1 MDFKRITLMIKNNL
15 GAITNTYKEK
25 RPLKKGKKIGNIF
38 LYGIIFLYVIY
49 VEYMFL
55 SNLLNN
61 TSKYIIVE
69 NIAKIAPIFVGFLIV
84 MSVFFVEFLRI
95 INVNKTVFMRS
106 FPITKKERY
115 IVDISNTI
123 ITSLKFPLF
132 IFITGGTIFNILTG
146 FKYLGLMLSLIYMT
160 IIIGTVVTI
169 PTVIIVKLIYMLIGK
184 FTTRKVIE
192 KLITF
197 ITFFMG
203 FGIYL
208 LFDIYNEPV
217 MKFINK
223 ITSENFNIFGRFT
236 DLLLGSE
243 ILKSICITLI
253 CTVIITGVMGIVD
266 YLLYLI
272 TEKISLNMPTKMF
285 GVNLSKE
292 KSLEKGIKNIANSKK
307 GRDKTYLSYEIGF
320 YKRSPIIIFQTILP
334 IVIVP
339 IVLIIGFYSGMNR
352 QFEEFEK
359 ENTNYKYV
367 VVKTGEE
374 RSINIIEKVKNDGP
388 DKTLGFLTKEGAAP
402 ATSMNDIGEVL
413 RYLNT
418 KKLVGIDGIQD
429 FIKNGIPKEV
439 KNMISNEIIGIII
452 IGVGTAAVLFNY
464 LGAIVISKDKDNIS
478 FLKTLPVTFKKQY
491 MMKLR
496 PPKVLSFIIFAIY
509 YLILVI
515 ALKENMFT
523 YYPVVGLITAIFIII
538 NNIELAGMLDLIR
551 PNFNWKSETELTKR
565 SLNSFLWT
573 LFVFAKIRII
583 WLYCK

>member
-1 MDFKRITLMIKNNL
+1 
-15 GAITNTYKEK
+15 
-25 RPLKKGKKIGNIF
+25 
-38 LYGIIFLYVIY
+38 
-49 VEYMFL
+49 
-55 SNLLNN
+55 
-61 TSKYIIVE
+61 
-69 NIAKIAPIFVGFLIV
+69 
-84 MSVFFVEFLRI
+84 
-95 INVNKTVFMRS
+95 
-106 FPITKKERY
+106 
-115 IVDISNTI
+115 
-123 ITSLKFPLF
+123 
-132 IFITGGTIFNILTG
+132 
-146 FKYLGLMLSLIYMT
+146 
-160 IIIGTVVTI
+160 
-169 PTVIIVKLIYMLIGK
+169 
-184 FTTRKVIE
+184 
-192 KLITF
+192 
-197 ITFFMG
+197 
-203 FGIYL
+203 
-208 LFDIYNEPV
+208 
-217 MKFINK
+217 
-223 ITSENFNIFGRFT
+223 
-236 DLLLGSE
+236 
-243 ILKSICITLI
+243 
-253 CTVIITGVMGIVD
+253 
-266 YLLYLI
+266 
-272 TEKISLNMPTKMF
+272 MPTKMF

-307 GRDKTYLSYEIGF
+307 GRDKTYLSYEIAF

-352 QFEEFEK
+352 QFEKFEK

-367 VVKTGEE
+367 VIKTGEE

-478 FLKTLPVTFKKQY
+478 FLKTLPITFKKQY

-509 YLILVI
+509 YLLLVI

-523 YYPVVGLITAIFIII
+523 YYPVVGLITAIFIIF

>member
-1 MDFKRITLMIKNNL
+1 MNFKRITLMIKNNL
-15 GAITNTYKEK
+15 GAITNSYKAK
-25 RPLKKGKKIGNIF
+25 NPLKKKKIGNIL
-38 LYGIIFLYVIY
+38 LYGIIFLYLIF
-49 VEYMFL
+49 VEYMAL
-55 SNLLNN
+55 SNLINSIGETN
-61 TSKYIIVE
+61 IIESV
-69 NIAKIAPIFVGFLIV
+69 AKISPMFVAFLVI

-95 INVNKTVFMRS
+95 INVNKTIFMRS

-132 IFITGGTIFNILTG
+132 IFITGGIIFNILTG

-197 ITFFMG
+197 TTFFIG

-223 ITSENFNIFGRFT
+223 ITNENFNIFGRFT

-243 ILKSICITLI
+243 ILKSTCITLI
-253 CTVIITGVMGIVD
+253 FTVIITGVMGIVD
-266 YLLYLI
+266 YLLYAV

-292 KSLEKGIKNIANSKK
+292 KSLEKGIKNIAGRKK
-307 GRDKTYLSYEIGF
+307 GRDKTYLSYEINF

-339 IVLIIGFYSGMNR
+339 IILLIGFYSGMNR

-359 ENTNYKYV
+359 EHENYKYIV
-367 VVKTGEE
+367 AQTGEE

-388 DKTLGFLTKEGAAP
+388 DKTLEFLTKEGAVP
-402 ATSMNDIGEVL
+402 VTSMNDIGEVL

-418 KKLVGIDGIQD
+418 KKFVGIDGIQD

-478 FLKTLPVTFKKQY
+478 FLKTLPITFKKQY
-491 MMKLR
+491 QMKLIS
-496 PPKVLSFIIFAIY
+496 PKVLSLGIFIIY
-509 YLILVI
+509 YLILAI
-515 ALKENMFT
+515 AFKETLIT
-523 YYPVVGLITAIFIII
+523 YYPVLGLITAILIII
-538 NNIELAGMLDLIR
+538 NNIEFAGMLDLIR

-583 WLYCK
+583 WLYYK